1 MRQAAKILRVVLLA
15 LLMLATAV
23 AAAVAGP
30 FEDANAALQR
40 EDYATAYQL
49 FKSLADAGNVFAQGI
64 IGVMYAKGQGVAQD
78 DAEAMK
84 WYRLAA
90 DQGNAAAQLALAS
103 MYAKG
108 RGVTQSDADALK
120 WYRRAADQGESWA
133 QTNLGVMYARGQ
145 GVPRDYVSAYMWFD
159 LSAAQGDQAAISNR
173 DAAARR
179 MTAAQI
185 AEAQKLVRGGSRS
198 WSGRLTIGRAVHLT
212 GGVFGGK

>member
-1 MRQAAKILRVVLLA
+1 MCKNAKLFRVALTA
-15 LLMLATAV
+15 LLMLAAIGRV
-23 AAAVAGP
+23 AAGP
-30 FEDANAALQR
+30 FEDANTALQR
-40 EDYATAYQL
+40 EDYATAYRL
-49 FKSLADAGNVFAQGI
+49 FRSLADSGNVFAQGI
-64 IGVMYAKGQGVAQD
+64 IGVMYAKGEGVPQS
-78 DAEAMK
+78 DAEAVK

-108 RGVTQSDADALK
+108 RGIPQSDADAAK

-159 LSAAQGDQAAISNR
+159 LSAAQGDQTAVSNR

-179 MTAAQI
+179 MTPEQI
-185 AEAQKLVRGGSRS
+185 GEAQKLAREWKPKPER
-198 WSGRLTIGRAVHLT
+198 
-212 GGVFGGK
+212 